1 MRGKLLLLSF
11 LLFIS
16 VSANIYQ
23 HYKSDTST
31 HSVEY
36 VDSIVYVPSVR
47 DSIVRDVVEVT
58 RLVNGKDS
66 IVYVSIKEIVRDTI
80 YVYNVVQDYNTT
92 RYYSDTTIV
101 KDIGSIYT
109 SNEVNRNRI
118 VNSSISYDL
127 KPQMPVKRYGLGLF
141 YSPYNGITPTASYT
155 VSKSFDLSAQYY
167 SKNNQVG
174 IGVMY
179 RF

>member
-1 MRGKLLLLSF
+1 MRGKVFLLAF

-23 HYKSDTST
+23 HYSSNAST

-36 VDSIVYVPSVR
+36 VDSIVYVPAVR
-47 DSIVRDVVEVT
+47 DSIVHDVVQVT
-58 RLVNGKDS
+58 QVVKGKDS
-66 IVYVSIKEIVRDTI
+66 IVYISIREIVKDTV
-80 YVYNVVQDYNTT
+80 YVYKVVQDYNTT
-92 RYYSDTTIV
+92 RYYADTTKV
-101 KDIGSIYT
+101 EGIGLIYT

-118 VNSSISYDL
+118 VRSSISYDI
-127 KPQMPVKRYGLGLF
+127 KPRIPAKKYGLGLF
-141 YSPYNGITPTASYT
+141 YSPYNGITPIVSYS
-155 VSKSFDLSAQYY
+155 VSNGLDLSAQYY
-167 SKNNQVG
+167 TKNNQVG